1 MPTTKELIQ
10 KLLQKAQIQF
20 DGEIT
25 DEIPDDVATQLD
37 NSLLTLQAATNN
49 HPAVKKVYFAQAYNG
64 LDAELD
70 GLADEF
76 GFDDSIKSQLKS
88 EQSST
93 KRAVALARKIKEL
106 SEKQDKTPDAGK
118 AAALQN
124 QILELSNKLRA
135 EQEAK
140 NQIRAEYEKKIQG
153 IRIDSSLK
161 SILGEYKT
169 VYDDLGSD
177 VKETALRS
185 LLEKALQD
193 SDAEFTL
200 DEKGQVS
207 LIKKDG
213 TNLFGDN
220 HVVMTPK
227 SFLDKTMSKILKV
240 SEPAPTPSN
249 NQKPGGP
256 VIPQNPVN
264 SDLAAK
270 IAESRK
276 AYEQSVA
283 GS

>member
-20 DGEIT
+20 DGEIS
-25 DEIPDDVATQLD
+25 DEIPDDLATQLD

-49 HPAVKKVYFAQAYNG
+49 HPQVKKVYFAQAYNG

-76 GFDDSIKSQLKS
+76 GFDDSIKTQLKS

-207 LIKKDG
+207 LVKKDG

-240 SEPAPTPSN
+240 SEPAPTPGN
-249 NQKPGGP
+249 NH
-256 VIPQNPVN
+256 
-264 SDLAAK
+264 LASFK
-270 IAESRK
+270 N
-276 AYEQSVA
+276 
-283 GS
+283 